1 MQNIRDFNVGVALIM
16 GKLYENFPR
25 PIQIQANE
33 LPPLD
38 IKEGDPEIDDK
49 AKQWCELT
57 QVYYYSALFLLDEG
71 YIRGDLIEGYLVLN
85 DCRLTSKGLA
95 ALEQTPKSL
104 KANKSIGEW
113 FLGIASHS
121 VKNLSVDGIKLAVR
135 ALLTSS

>member
-16 GKLYENFPR
+16 AKLYENFPT

-33 LPPLD
+33 LHAPG
-38 IKEGDPEIDDK
+38 IKEGDSDIDEK
-49 AKQWCELT
+49 AKQWCEVT

-71 YIRGDLIEGYLVLN
+71 YIRGDLIEGYLILN
-85 DCRLTSKGLA
+85 NCRLTSKGLA

-113 FLGIASHS
+113 FLGIANHS

-135 ALLTSS
+135 ALLTVS